1 MDESIDTRGELVNPL
16 VDDTIATTLNAQTI
30 ALSVLAILAVFYA
43 LQMAAE
49 LVVPIL
55 LAIMLKLMLQPAMRF
70 LCARLKFPMSVAA
83 LVLIVGLLGVI
94 GGIGVAIAVPASG
107 WIAKAPQGLQ
117 TLEDQLSRLRDPIE
131 AAQQLLQRAEHL
143 ATPAGTPAAVAAAPT
158 APAIGLGKVGVSV
171 LVLTQQFFGRF
182 FVVAVTL
189 FFLLAAGDSMLR
201 KLVEATPRFEGKKH
215 VVYIMNEIERNIS
228 RYLATIT
235 MINLGVGA
243 VVGVVVYF
251 CGIADP
257 LLWGTIAFLLN
268 YIPIVGPLIGI
279 GIIFIVGLLTFGHVG
294 SAMVPSLF
302 YLVAHLVEGQIVTPL
317 LLSRRFTLSPVIVV
331 LSLFF
336 WHWLWGIQ
344 GALLSVPLLATI
356 KIICDRIPSL
366 APLGHMLGAPSQLS
380 HSGQ

>member
-1 MDESIDTRGELVNPL
+1 MDEPIDTPSELVNPL
-16 VDDTIATTLNAQTI
+16 VDDTITTSPNAQTI
-30 ALSVLAILAVFYA
+30 ALSVLAILALLYA
-43 LQMAAE
+43 LQVAAE

-55 LAIMLKLMLQPAMRF
+55 LAMMLKLMLQPAMRF
-70 LCARLKFPMSVAA
+70 LCERIKLPMSVAA
-83 LVLIVGLLGVI
+83 LVLILGLLGVI
-94 GGIGVAIAVPASG
+94 GGIGFAIAVPASG

-117 TLEDQLSRLRDPIE
+117 TLEDQLGRLRDPIE

-143 ATPAGTPAAVAAAPT
+143 AAPAGSPATVAAAPA
-158 APAIGLGKVGVSV
+158 APSIALGAVGVSV

-182 FVVAVTL
+182 FVLAVTL

-201 KLVEATPRFEGKKH
+201 KLVEATPRFEEKKH
-215 VVYIMNEIERNIS
+215 VVYIMTEIERNVS

-235 MINLGVGA
+235 MINLGVGV
-243 VVGVVVYF
+243 VVGVVVHF

-279 GIIFIVGLLTFGHVG
+279 GIIFVVGLLTFGQAG
-294 SAMVPSLF
+294 SAMVPSLI
-302 YLVAHLVEGQIVTPL
+302 YLGVHLIEGQIVTPL

-336 WHWLWGIQ
+336 WHWMWGIQ

-366 APLGHMLGAPSQLS
+366 APLGHMLGAPSQRS